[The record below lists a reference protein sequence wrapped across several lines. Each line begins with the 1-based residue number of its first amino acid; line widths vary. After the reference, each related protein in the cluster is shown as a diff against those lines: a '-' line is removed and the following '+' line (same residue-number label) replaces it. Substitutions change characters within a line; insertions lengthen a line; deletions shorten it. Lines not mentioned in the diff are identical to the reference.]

1 MEDLGTVPRCGD
13 LLDYKTEKYV
23 ITRNRRVGG
32 LHRLAQ
38 LAILGYVLGWALL
51 ARKGYQERDSDP
63 QVSVITK
70 LKGVSVTRVKE
81 FGDKLW
87 DVADY
92 VKPPQGENTFF
103 LVTNFLAVPR
113 QVHGL
118 CPEHPSVPQ
127 GHCVGDLDCPAGEG
141 VTHGHALPQDGQ
153 GTSAKSLQL
162 SDPQILNCTMGGI
175 KTGKC
180 VAFNSTHSTCEVVG
194 WCPVESGSV
203 SRSALLAEAENFTLF
218 IKNTVTF
225 AKFNFSKSNMLE
237 AKESTYLKGCHY
249 DPQSSPFCPIFRV
262 HDMVEEAG
270 ETFGSLAP
278 LGGVIRVQIDWDCD
292 LDLAS
297 DECRPRYSFRLQ
309 ERNYNFRTASYWWE
323 PEGREARSLLKVY
336 GIRFDILARG
346 QAGRFGVIPLAV
358 TLGTGLALLGA
369 ATVLCDMLLLYL
381 DGEAAFYWG
390 VKYEEA
396 KAPKNP
402 KGSLEEAPC

>member
-1 MEDLGTVPRCGD
+1 MGAPGVPAPGCCWD
-13 LLDYKTEKYV
+13 LLDYKTAKYV
-23 ITRNRRVGG
+23 ITRNRRVGV

-51 ARKGYQERDSDP
+51 ARKGYQERDSNP

-70 LKGVSVTRVKE
+70 LKGVSVTRIKE

-118 CPEHPSVPQ
+118 CPEHPSIPQ
-127 GHCVGDLDCPAGEG
+127 GYCVGDLDCPAGEG
-141 VTHGHALPQDGQ
+141 VTHGH
-153 GTSAKSLQL
+153 
-162 SDPQILNCTMGGI
+162 GI
-175 KTGKC
+175 KTGRC
-180 VAFNSTHSTCEVVG
+180 VAFNSTHSTCEIVG
-194 WCPVESGSV
+194 WCPVESGAV
-203 SRSALLAEAENFTLF
+203 SRSPLLAEAENFTLF

-225 AKFNFSKSNMLE
+225 TKFNFSKSNMLE
-237 AKESTYLKGCHY
+237 TKESTYLKGCHY

-262 HDMVEEAG
+262 QHMVEEAG

-278 LGGVIRVQIDWDCD
+278 LGGAIGVQIDWDCD

-309 ERNYNFRTASYWWE
+309 ERKYNFRTASYWWE

-336 GIRFDILARG
+336 GIHFDILARG
-346 QAGRFGVIPLAV
+346 QA
-358 TLGTGLALLGA
+358 
-369 ATVLCDMLLLYL
+369 TVLCDILLLYL

-402 KGSLEEAPC
+402 KDSLEDAPC

>member
-1 MEDLGTVPRCGD
+1 MGAPGVPAPGCCWD
-13 LLDYKTEKYV
+13 LLDYKTAKYV
-23 ITRNRRVGG
+23 ITRNRRVGV

-51 ARKGYQERDSDP
+51 ARKGYQERDSNP

-70 LKGVSVTRVKE
+70 LKGVSVTRIKE

-118 CPEHPSVPQ
+118 CPEHPSIPQ
-127 GHCVGDLDCPAGEG
+127 GYCVGDLDCPAGEG
-141 VTHGHALPQDGQ
+141 VTHGHG
-153 GTSAKSLQL
+153 K
-162 SDPQILNCTMGGI
+162 GI
-175 KTGKC
+175 KTGRC
-180 VAFNSTHSTCEVVG
+180 VAFNSTHSTCEIVG
-194 WCPVESGSV
+194 WCPVESGAV
-203 SRSALLAEAENFTLF
+203 SRSPLLAEAENFTLF

-225 AKFNFSKSNMLE
+225 TKFNFSKSNMLE
-237 AKESTYLKGCHY
+237 TKESTYLKGCHY

-262 HDMVEEAG
+262 QHMVEEAG

-278 LGGVIRVQIDWDCD
+278 LGGAIGVQIDWDCD

-309 ERNYNFRTASYWWE
+309 ERKYNFRKGGRREATKPCSRTISHRTASYWWE

-336 GIRFDILARG
+336 GIHFDILARG

-369 ATVLCDMLLLYL
+369 ATVLCDILLLYL

-390 VKYEEA
+390 VKLRLPRT
-396 KAPKNP
+396 PKTR
-402 KGSLEEAPC
+402 